1 MWVRKVHST
10 RVQKQGKVV
19 TPFTIS
25 LNHMAY
31 MSKDHTMC
39 HGEPKA
45 IRCSQAAQIGKFYIR
60 FTSVITSRRSSAVLM
75 L

>member
-45 IRCSQAAQIGKFYIR
+45 IRCSQAAQIGKF
-60 FTSVITSRRSSAVLM
+60 
-75 L
+75 